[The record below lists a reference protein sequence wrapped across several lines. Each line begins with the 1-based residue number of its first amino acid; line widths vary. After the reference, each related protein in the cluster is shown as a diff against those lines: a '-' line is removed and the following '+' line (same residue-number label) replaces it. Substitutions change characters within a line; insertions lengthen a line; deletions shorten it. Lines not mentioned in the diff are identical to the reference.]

1 MVAATL
7 AVASIS
13 SWGFQEV
20 KMSLIERLQRHG
32 ERTGLDQAKL
42 IKAFGLGRG
51 LYHFHKMQ
59 GQRVL
64 QAQVFLLLDR

>member
-1 MVAATL
+1 M
-7 AVASIS
+7 
-13 SWGFQEV
+13 
-20 KMSLIERLQRHG
+20 RLRLFSGLSRSESELDKLENELRRHG

-42 IKAFGLGRG
+42 IKALVLVGD

-64 QAQVFLLLDR
+64 QVQVFLLLDR